1 MLTKSQLEAALAN
14 PLPKPELS
22 GAWLILC
29 EDAGFLTA
37 LSFCKAEHPRL
48 NLGVLGH
55 FSAWPSDLPLLPARF
70 MVNPVPGHA
79 IGALSLLED
88 WGIANRWACD
98 VFKPGTLEGTLMD
111 LSSAYLQAQC
121 RDWDGFLLAGVQ
133 ETAVI
138 ALIQALEKPCLTL
151 T

>member
-1 MLTKSQLEAALAN
+1 MLTKSQLESALN
-14 PLPKPELS
+14 HTIVRPDLQ

-48 NLGVLGH
+48 KIGLLGA
-55 FSAWPSDLPLLPARF
+55 FSEWPSDLPLLPARF

-88 WGIANRWACD
+88 WGIANRWACAD
-98 VFKPGTLEGTLMD
+98 FKPGSVEGD
-111 LSSAYLQAQC
+111 LSALSLDYLRAQA
-121 RDWDGFLLAGVQ
+121 DEWDGFIYAG
-133 ETAVI
+133 ECLPA
-138 ALIQALEKPCLTL
+138 ALRTVFNQLERPCLIL
-151 T
+151 